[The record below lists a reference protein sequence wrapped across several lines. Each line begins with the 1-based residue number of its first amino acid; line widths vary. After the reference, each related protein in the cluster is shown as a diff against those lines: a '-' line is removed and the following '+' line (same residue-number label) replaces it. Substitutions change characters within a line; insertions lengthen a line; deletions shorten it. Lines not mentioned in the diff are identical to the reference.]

1 VHPASIVLLPIVAVV
16 ALIVAIVV
24 VTLVIVRLSP
34 RKGSGKARP
43 GTYYSW
49 TCDTDGQAHIGTSAS
64 TRRIACAVIPPPS

>member
-1 VHPASIVLLPIVAVV
+1 VHPASMVLLPIVAVV

-43 GTYYSW
+43 GTCLA
-49 TCDTDGQAHIGTSAS
+49 CDTDGQTHVATSDS